1 MAPASGKAVY
11 TFNVRKMQESVQ
23 NGRGDGMRFKTRF
36 VLAIVLTIMAAASAM
51 AQVENAAA
59 RANRPL

>member
-1 MAPASGKAVY
+1 MAPAGGKAVY
-11 TFNVRKMQESVQ
+11 TFSYLNLLESVQ
-23 NGRGDGMRFKTRF
+23 NGRGDGMRFKSRF
-36 VLAIVLTIMAAASAM
+36 VLAIVLTIIAAASAM